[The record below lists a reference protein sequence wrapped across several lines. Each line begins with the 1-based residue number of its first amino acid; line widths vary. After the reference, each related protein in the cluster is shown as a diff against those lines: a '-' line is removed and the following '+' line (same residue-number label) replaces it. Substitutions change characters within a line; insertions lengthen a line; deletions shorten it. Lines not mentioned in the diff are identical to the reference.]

1 MDNQLN
7 SRVAVIGSGYWGKNL
22 VRNFAALGTL
32 GAICDKNE
40 AVLEAFGQQ
49 YPGVET
55 CMAFSQ
61 VLASQDIQGVALA
74 TPAETHYNLAREA
87 ILAGKHVYVEKPL
100 TLELDQG
107 QELIDL
113 AYEHDRV
120 LMVGHLLHYHP
131 GFIKLKE
138 LAASGELGRINY
150 IYSNRLNLGKIR
162 REENILWSFAPHD
175 ISMILA
181 LAGEEPEL
189 VQATGGYYLH
199 KKIADVTTTHLD
211 FPSGLKA
218 HIFVSW
224 LHPFKEQKLVVV
236 GDKKMAVFDDT
247 QPLEDKL
254 LLYPHQIIWENN
266 IPVPAKAEA
275 EKVPLEQGEPLKTEC
290 QEFLT
295 CMGNGHRPTT
305 DGREGL
311 RVLKVLKAAQEALDN
326 PGLGNSGIEGLR
338 DSEIKGPRGKGQ
350 GPRTEATDNASQIT
364 DNRSRITDCFVH
376 DTAVVD
382 EPAEIGAGTKIWH
395 FSHVL
400 KNSRIGEKSNIGQ
413 NVVIGPDVTI
423 GNQCKI
429 QNNVSVYKGVTLEDG
444 VFCGPSMVFTNIY
457 NPRAEMSKMDQVRP
471 TLVKHGATLGANCT
485 IVCGATIGKYAF
497 VGAGAVVTR
506 DVPDHA
512 LVVGNPARQVGWMCV
527 CGEKLSEDGM
537 CESCGYTIKELRD

>member
-1 MDNQLN
+1 
-7 SRVAVIGSGYWGKNL
+7 
-22 VRNFAALGTL
+22 
-32 GAICDKNE
+32 
-40 AVLEAFGQQ
+40 
-49 YPGVET
+49 
-55 CMAFSQ
+55 
-61 VLASQDIQGVALA
+61 
-74 TPAETHYNLAREA
+74 
-87 ILAGKHVYVEKPL
+87 
-100 TLELDQG
+100 
-107 QELIDL
+107 
-113 AYEHDRV
+113 
-120 LMVGHLLHYHP
+120 
-131 GFIKLKE
+131 
-138 LAASGELGRINY
+138 
-150 IYSNRLNLGKIR
+150 
-162 REENILWSFAPHD
+162 
-175 ISMILA
+175 MILA

-527 CGEKLSEDGM
+527 CGEKLSEDGV
-537 CESCGYTIKELRD
+537 CESCGFRIAN